1 MNYLFHLTIYF
12 CIYAIIALSLNL
24 VVGYCGLLTI
34 AHAGFFAIGSYT
46 YALVTLKLGW
56 GFIPAVLLGIFIGVI
71 FSFAVSFPSWR
82 FKGNFFVLIS
92 LAVQVFLFSI
102 FHNWA
107 NTNADIGTWENLT
120 NGPIGIS
127 GIPKP
132 SILGIKFDSIGSIT
146 ALAIIMAIGTA
157 LLIWLL
163 VKSPWG
169 RLLKSIRDDELAA
182 RGLGKNVRLV
192 KIQVFAVSCGLVSVA
207 GAIYASYINYIDP
220 SSASIDESILMLCM
234 VMVGGIGNFRGPIL
248 GALILLMIPEILR
261 LLNIPD
267 SIAANL
273 RLLFYGFLL
282 MLMMHFRPQGLFGEY
297 RKE

>member
-1 MNYLFHLTIYF
+1 MSYLLHLMIYF
-12 CIYAIIALSLNL
+12 CIYAIVALSLNL

-46 YALVTLKLGW
+46 YALLTLKLGL
-56 GFIPAVLLGIFIGVI
+56 GFIPAALFGIVIAVI
-71 FSFAVSFPSWR
+71 FSFSISFPSWR

-107 NTNADIGTWENLT
+107 NPDAEIGSLENLT
-120 NGPIGIS
+120 NGPIGIP

-132 SILGIKFDSIGSIT
+132 DIFGVKLDSIESIT
-146 ALAIIMAIGTA
+146 ILSIIIAIGSA
-157 LLIWLL
+157 LLVWTL

-182 RGLGKNVRLV
+182 RGLGKNVRVV
-192 KIQVFAVSCGLVSVA
+192 KLQVFAISCGLVSIA
-207 GAIYASYINYIDP
+207 GTIYASYINYIDP
-220 SSASIDESILMLCM
+220 TSASIDESILMLCM

-248 GALILLMIPEILR
+248 GALILLLIPELLR
-261 LLNIPD
+261 LMSIPD
-267 SIAANL
+267 TIAANA
-273 RLLFYGFLL
+273 RLLIYGLLL
-282 MLMMHFRPQGLFGEY
+282 MVMMHFRPKGLFGEY
-297 RKE
+297 RTE